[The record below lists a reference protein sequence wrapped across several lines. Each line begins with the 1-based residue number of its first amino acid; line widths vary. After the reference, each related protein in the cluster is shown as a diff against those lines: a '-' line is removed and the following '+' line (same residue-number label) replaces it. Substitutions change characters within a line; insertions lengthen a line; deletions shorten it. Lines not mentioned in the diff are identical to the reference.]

1 MTNPIG
7 LIRGATKTTDTIGVM
22 DVVCVEK
29 LKRPVGSG
37 VWGAYVLAA
46 DEFGTWLH
54 TPAGSLYRGENGQEA
69 GVCEVAQ
76 DSNGVG
82 RSIVQLIP
90 PDAWWIATW
99 YPAIADHDVTV
110 DICTPAV
117 FVDRTWTYG
126 DMELDL
132 WRDRYGKVT
141 TDDWDE
147 FQAARDAGWITQP
160 EAAESMAATE
170 TIERLLRQ
178 RVEPFGRVGIDRLT
192 VATQLAL
199 PRRP

>member
-1 MTNPIG
+1 
-7 LIRGATKTTDTIGVM
+7 M
-22 DVVCVEK
+22 DVVFVKK

-37 VWGAYVLAA
+37 VWGAYVLAT

-54 TPAGSLYRGENGQEA
+54 TPAGSLYRGEDGHQTR
-69 GVCEVAQ
+69 VCEVAQ
-76 DSNGVG
+76 DRSGVG

-99 YPAIADHDVTV
+99 YPPPADRDVTV

-117 FVDRTWTYG
+117 FVDRTWTYS
-126 DMELDL
+126 DMELDP
-132 WRDRYGKVT
+132 WRDRDGKVT

-147 FQAARDAGWITQP
+147 FQAACAMGWITEP

-178 RVEPFGRVGIDRLT
+178 RVEPFGRVGMDRLT
-192 VATQLAL
+192 VATQLVL